1 MARRRGF
8 LAEVN
13 RQIQIAERNQRQRQ
27 VAQYREQQ
35 AALKRAESA
44 QRAYE
49 RAQAA
54 AARAT
59 ERERVEA
66 ERAAQIAFQE
76 AQQALVSAQNAELA
90 DTYSQIDGLLAWT
103 LELDDFV
110 DLESLRQGK
119 PEHPRFAL
127 PGDLA
132 TSLEPLPPLVYPP
145 EPVYTEPQARTG
157 LFANAKKHE
166 ANVARARAE
175 HDAAMR
181 QWYENATQMHANYV
195 AEVDRRAALET
206 DRQRRIAQ
214 LRARYDAECAQR
226 EADAAA
232 ADEELTKLIN
242 DLAFDVPSAIE
253 EYVGIVMS
261 NSVYPEAFP
270 VTTEHSFDL
279 PARELTLTVT
289 VPAPSEIPTVK
300 EYKFVKT
307 SGEIT
312 STNLTIKDQKERY
325 ASAVWQTAVRSLHEI
340 FEADRAGR
348 IHSIALI
355 VRAQALSAATGNVET
370 VPLVVVGASRET
382 FLSFD
387 LANVVPHATL
397 THLGAALSRS
407 PLELT
412 PAAAGRGVRAREQ

>member
-27 VAQYREQQ
+27 VTQYREQQ

-49 RAQAA
+49 RAQAN

-59 ERERVEA
+59 ERERAEA
-66 ERAAQIAFQE
+66 ERAARIAFQE

-103 LELDDFV
+103 LEFDDFV

-119 PEHPRFAL
+119 PEHPRFTL
-127 PGDLA
+127 PADLA

-145 EPVYTEPQARTG
+145 QPVYTEPQARTG

-181 QWYENATQMHANYV
+181 QWHEYATQMHDSYV
-195 AEVDRRAALET
+195 AEVDRRAALEA
-206 DRQRRIAQ
+206 DRQRRTAE

-232 ADEELTKLIN
+232 ADEELARLIN
-242 DLAFDVPSAIE
+242 DLAFDVPTAIE
-253 EYVGIVMS
+253 EYVGIVLS

-279 PARELTLTVT
+279 PTRELTLTVT

-312 STNLTIKDQKERY
+312 STTLTIKDQKERY
-325 ASAVWQTAVRSLHEI
+325 ASAVWQTGVRSLHEI
-340 FEADRAGR
+340 FEADRAGK
-348 IHSIALI
+348 IHSIALT
-355 VRAQALSAATGNVET
+355 VRTKALSAATGHLEA
-370 VPLVVVGASRET
+370 VPLVIVGASRET
-382 FLSFD
+382 FLGFD

-407 PLELT
+407 PLDLT